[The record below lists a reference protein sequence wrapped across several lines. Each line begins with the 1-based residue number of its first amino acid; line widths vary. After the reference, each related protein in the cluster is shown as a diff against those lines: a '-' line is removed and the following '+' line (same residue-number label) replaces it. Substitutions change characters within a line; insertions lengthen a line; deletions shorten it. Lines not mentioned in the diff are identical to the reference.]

1 MAAPNITMSSDHVDG
16 AQDGTV
22 GAMAVGFSIGF
33 GFLTVWEAV
42 KQTRRSKNPRRS
54 PYVAMLWGEIF
65 ANLVILVLG
74 FLFFKGVLLPR

>member
-1 MAAPNITMSSDHVDG
+1 MAAASING
-16 AQDGTV
+16 GQDETV
-22 GAMAVGFSIGF
+22 GSIAVGFSIGF
-33 GFLTVWEAV
+33 GFLTVWEAI

-54 PYVAMLWGEIF
+54 PYVAMLWGEIL